1 MLVVDSKKLNN
12 YNDQARVI
20 SNQSP
25 DEQTKVAALLIHGKT
40 GAVLSS
46 GYNGFVRGGP
56 DHILPKTRPEK
67 YDYVIHAETNLLFN
81 CARHGISTDEC
92 FVYCTLSPCV
102 NCLRALYQSGIS
114 VVYFK
119 DAYRDFDK
127 NIKMLDLHL
136 MIEEIGNFYGV
147 HIKPRQI

>member
-136 MIEEIGNFYGV
+136 MIEEIGDFYGV